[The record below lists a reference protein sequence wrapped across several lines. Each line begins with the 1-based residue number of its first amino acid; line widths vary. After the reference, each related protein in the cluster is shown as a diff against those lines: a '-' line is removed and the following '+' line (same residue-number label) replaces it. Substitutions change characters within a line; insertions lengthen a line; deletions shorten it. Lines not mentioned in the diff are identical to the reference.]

1 MANTQKPKRSYN
13 STRRRQQ
20 ARETRRQILEAAN
33 LLFTEHGYSGATIET
48 IAQEAGVAPETV
60 YSIFGNKRTILAQV
74 IDFAVGG
81 DDEPIALMQRPEV
94 QAVLRASDPVRQL
107 QLFAEDISR
116 ILERVA
122 PLFIVLRGAARTE
135 PEIAELLDALLAE
148 RLRNLENFVHHLTT
162 TSQLRSG
169 LSDTEASENV
179 WTLTSP
185 EVFNLL
191 TVDRGWTNARYVN
204 WLEETLVRLLLP

>member
-169 LSDTEASENV
+169 LSDTEASETV

-191 TVDRGWTNARYVN
+191 TVDRGWTNPRYVN
-204 WLEETLVRLLLP
+204 WLGETLVRLLLP